1 MILRYLST
9 GVYWVTFLYFVNYT
23 IDIIIQIESECR
35 KKQIDNLMKMKCF
48 LTNVKLLVGVLCC
61 FITYYLAYYSPQFT
75 KGSLADTVIG
85 GIEKQIEKA
94 VGIPTK

>member
-9 GVYWVTFLYFVNYT
+9 GVYWVTFLYFINYT
-23 IDIIIQIESECR
+23 IDIILKVEKECN
-35 KKQIDNLMKMKCF
+35 KKQMNNLMKMKCF

-75 KGSLADTVIG
+75 KGSLADTVVS
-85 GIEKQIEKA
+85 GIEKQIEKVA
-94 VGIPTK
+94 GISTK